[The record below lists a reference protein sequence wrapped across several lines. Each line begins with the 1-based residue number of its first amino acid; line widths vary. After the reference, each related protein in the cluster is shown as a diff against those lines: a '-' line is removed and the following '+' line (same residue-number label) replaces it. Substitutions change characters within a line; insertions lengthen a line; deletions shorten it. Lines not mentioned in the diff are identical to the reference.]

1 MILIVIIRDQKTG
14 MFFGLRVIKRK
25 KVEKYSIFLP
35 LKRSIKKYKE
45 KQFKIKYISL
55 FYFDAIKTEGALQFA
70 RY

>member
-1 MILIVIIRDQKTG
+1 

-25 KVEKYSIFLP
+25 KGEKHSIFLP

>member
-25 KVEKYSIFLP
+25 KGEKYSIFLL

>member
-25 KVEKYSIFLP
+25 KGEKYSIFLL

-55 FYFDAIKTEGALQFA
+55 FYFDAIKTEGV
-70 RY
+70 

>member
-1 MILIVIIRDQKTG
+1 MERVTIREKKQLY
-14 MFFGLRVIKRK
+14 FFALRVIKRK
-25 KVEKYSIFLP
+25 KGEKYSIFLP

>member
-1 MILIVIIRDQKTG
+1 

-25 KVEKYSIFLP
+25 KGEKYSIFLL

>member
-25 KVEKYSIFLP
+25 KGEKYSIFLP

-55 FYFDAIKTEGALQFA
+55 FYFDAIKTEGV
-70 RY
+70 